1 MSHISIFL
9 IGILIGFI
17 ISNLIWTVSSTYGKL
32 KIDKSNPEKDL
43 YSLEIKN
50 LDVIEKKKI
59 IIFKVEK

>member
-1 MSHISIFL
+1 MSPVIIFL
-9 IGILIGFI
+9 MGILMGII
-17 ISNLIWTVSSTYGKL
+17 ISNLIWAMCSTCGKF

-50 LDVIEKKKI
+50 LDLIEKKKF